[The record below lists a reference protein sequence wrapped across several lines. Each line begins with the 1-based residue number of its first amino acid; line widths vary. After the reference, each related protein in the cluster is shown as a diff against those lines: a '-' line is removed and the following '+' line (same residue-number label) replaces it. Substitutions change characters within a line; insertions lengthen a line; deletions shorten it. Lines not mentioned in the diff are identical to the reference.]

1 MSADTA
7 PSPTTASTHGHG
19 GGWWHQPATVWA
31 VAFAATVSFMGI
43 GVDPILPAIAEELH
57 ASASQTSLLFTS
69 YLLITAIAMFFSSWV
84 SGRLGAK
91 NTLLLGLALIVV
103 FALASGLAPSVPW
116 IIAFRAV
123 WGLGN
128 ALFISTAL
136 ATIISEARE
145 AEGAIILY
153 EAALGIGMAL
163 GPLVGGLLGT
173 VSWRAPF
180 IGTSVLM
187 LIAFVA
193 IAVML
198 KSGSVPKRKTS
209 VFAAFRG
216 LRHPS
221 LLSFGLLAIF
231 YNMAFFVIL
240 AVSPYP
246 LGFGALG
253 IGLTFCGWGIGLA
266 ITSVFAAPAL
276 TARFARTHVV
286 GAGLAALLVITLL
299 AVFLQQY
306 VPVLI
311 ALIVLSGL
319 VLGIMNTVLTE
330 SSMES
335 TDLPRPVASSAYSG
349 IRFLGGAMAPPFASA
364 LGQSFGWSLAY
375 VFGAVALVIA
385 LVLFFSLRGP
395 LSAANKRDPEQS
407 DEDRALEEAE
417 ALIGDAD

>member
-43 GVDPILPAIAEELH
+43 GLVDPILPAIAEELH

-136 ATIISEARE
+136 ATIISEAR
-145 AEGAIILY
+145 